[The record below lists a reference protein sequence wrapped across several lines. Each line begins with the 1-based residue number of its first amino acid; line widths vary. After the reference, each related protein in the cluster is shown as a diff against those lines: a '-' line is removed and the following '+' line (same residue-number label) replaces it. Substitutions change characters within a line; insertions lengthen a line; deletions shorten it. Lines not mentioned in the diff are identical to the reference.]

1 MSSTELKVVSRYKY
15 WDVVE
20 EIPQGWVVCNDAGS
34 PMPKSVFIT
43 NGKSPLNGQK
53 RAILKLKL

>member
-20 EIPQGWVVCNDAGS
+20 EIPQGWVVCKYAGS
-34 PMPKSVFIT
+34 PMPSSVFIT
-43 NGKSPLNGQK
+43 NGKSLLNGQK
-53 RAILKLKL
+53 RAILKIRL

>member
-1 MSSTELKVVSRYKY
+1 MSSTEFKAVSRYRY

-20 EIPQGWVVCNDAGS
+20 EIPQGWVVCNYAGS
-34 PMPKSVFIT
+34 PMPNSVFIT